1 MCWLF
6 LINSLALVI
15 VFTIARDAFLAF
27 SLVFPFF
34 AFFAARQLVGKN
46 RQKEFEREK
55 RGPLRLVLVRDCG
68 FGCCICSIHVWE
80 SSFKPSLHSLNLT
93 EGKHYFESLGRN
105 EAMNIRLPL
114 KVRMS
119 MLALVCIPL
128 SIIIEECV
136 FPMDGASRLFPRN
149 LYPLPGPSCLIFEY
163 SLYYVLAYPC

>member
-15 VFTIARDAFLAF
+15 VFTIAREAFLAL

-80 SSFKPSLHSLNLT
+80 SSFKLSLNSLNLT
-93 EGKHYFESLGRN
+93 EGKHYFESLVTKWSYEN
-105 EAMNIRLPL
+105 SLFLIYFWIFAFPKTKN
-114 KVRMS
+114 VHYVYCS
-119 MLALVCIPL
+119 CQ
-128 SIIIEECV
+128 CV

-149 LYPLPGPSCLIFEY
+149 RVVDRDWGGCTR
-163 SLYYVLAYPC
+163 YVQR